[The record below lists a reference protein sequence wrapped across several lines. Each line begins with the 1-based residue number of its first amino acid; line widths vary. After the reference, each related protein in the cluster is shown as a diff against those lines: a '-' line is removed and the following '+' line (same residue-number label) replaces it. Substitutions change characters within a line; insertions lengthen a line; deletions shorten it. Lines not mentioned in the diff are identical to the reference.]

1 MKIICDALAWVS
13 FALIFYVQGLG
24 TVGYAVAAE
33 EELPRLSVRGEAILH
48 VPADQLNLRIG
59 VVTAAQSA
67 EAALAENTEKMDRV
81 VKALQRVGLT
91 RDEYQT
97 GQFQIQPQWS
107 PRPRQ
112 APAEWRPEI
121 VGYSVTNGV
130 NLRTQK
136 VSLAGKLIGAAAET
150 GANEIGALFFDLADP
165 RQYRDEAIGAATA
178 NAIAD
183 ARSLAAAASVRLL
196 RVLSL
201 TLDQAVATPVR
212 VQTEAYAE
220 RAVLAMDGPAPPITS
235 GDVTVRAQVLLVYQI
250 DGLIER

>member
-1 MKIICDALAWVS
+1 MKQFSHALVLVS
-13 FALIFYVQGLG
+13 CIVIFFGFE
-24 TVGYAVAAE
+24 TAGYGAAGDE
-33 EELPRLSVRGEAILH
+33 DLPRLTVRGEAILH

-59 VVTAAQSA
+59 VVTVA
-67 EAALAENTEKMDRV
+67 ETAEEALGENTEKMERV

-91 RDEYQT
+91 HEEYQT

-121 VGYSVTNGV
+121 VGYSVTNSL
-130 NLRTQK
+130 NLRTGK
-136 VSLAGKLIGAAAET
+136 LELAGKLIGAAAEA
-150 GANEIGALFFDLADP
+150 GANEIGAILFDLADP
-165 RQYRDEAIGAATA
+165 RQYRDAAIEAATA

-212 VQTEAYAE
+212 MQADAYAE
-220 RAVLAMDGPAPPITS
+220 RAVLAMDAPTPPIAS
-235 GDVTVRAQVLLVYQI
+235 GEVTLRAYVLLVYQI